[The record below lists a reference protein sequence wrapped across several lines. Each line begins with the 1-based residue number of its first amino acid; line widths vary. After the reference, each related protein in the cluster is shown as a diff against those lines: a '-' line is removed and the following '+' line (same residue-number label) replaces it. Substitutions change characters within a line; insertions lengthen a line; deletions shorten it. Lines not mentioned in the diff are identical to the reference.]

1 MRIDGDTVPSVATTI
16 AKTLDTLRT
25 GERAMVARLA
35 CTNRELRNKLLV
47 MGLVEGALVEV
58 SHVAPLGDPM
68 NIKLLGFQLSLRL
81 SEAAHVFVVPQ

>member
-1 MRIDGDTVPSVATTI
+1 MTPSTATI
-16 AKTLDTLRT
+16 SKTLDSLRA
-25 GERAMVARLA
+25 GERAIVKCLM

-47 MGLVEGALVEV
+47 MGLVEGVAVEV